1 MSVRGIG
8 INNFDAMIV
17 RIIFILLALWI
28 EGVGFLEII
37 WSILEIIWSSSSS
50 NSSSSRSRNRSI
62 NNKVV
67 RRHLVPQGLPS
78 ASARA
83 RAMHPLWQPRWEP
96 VSGQP
101 PPPAGQ
107 PQGPAT
113 MALVYETVEAWVP
126 SAVHPHYLP
135 LGQGEIVLWLFTWNG
150 WADVQP
156 LDNRNMERRWVPTR
170 LLRSLDYTVRDADG
184 LLRSPR
190 LHQWLDLF
198 RSCSGRNGSGHG
210 DQGGAPACSA
220 ARRLEYGPPP
230 TSPPPA
236 WSDEEETF
244 LEEQR
249 ELFG

>member
-1 MSVRGIG
+1 
-8 INNFDAMIV
+8 
-17 RIIFILLALWI
+17 
-28 EGVGFLEII
+28 
-37 WSILEIIWSSSSS
+37 
-50 NSSSSRSRNRSI
+50 
-62 NNKVV
+62 
-67 RRHLVPQGLPS
+67 
-78 ASARA
+78 
-83 RAMHPLWQPRWEP
+83 
-96 VSGQP
+96 
-101 PPPAGQ
+101 
-107 PQGPAT
+107 

-190 LHQWLDLF
+190 LHQWLDFF

-210 DQGGAPACSA
+210 DHGGAPACSA
-220 ARRLEYGPPP
+220 SRRLEYGPPP